1 MLSISLLKAVNAK
14 HRSKFA
20 VLSPRRIDEKVL
32 RRLYET
38 KQSLMTLSCLSEKRL
53 ETRQLFHAQLA
64 L

>member
-1 MLSISLLKAVNAK
+1 MLK
-14 HRSKFA
+14 HRP
-20 VLSPRRIDEKVL
+20 VTGNGDRRRIDEKVL
-32 RRLYET
+32 RRLFET